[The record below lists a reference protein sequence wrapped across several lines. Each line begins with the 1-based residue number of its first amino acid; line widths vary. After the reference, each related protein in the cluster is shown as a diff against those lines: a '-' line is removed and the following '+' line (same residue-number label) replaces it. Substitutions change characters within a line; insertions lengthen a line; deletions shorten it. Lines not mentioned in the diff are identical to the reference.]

1 MKQIPGGRNGKKSK
15 RKNEK
20 NQNVNEEAIAK
31 KIKNLTTSIQP
42 KVTSLKL
49 PSSRYTEIGKEMQ
62 RIDGK
67 TLPITHPKNPP

>member
-1 MKQIPGGRNGKKSK
+1 MGRKAKENY
-15 RKNEK
+15 EK

-67 TLPITHPKNPP
+67 TLPITHPENQP

>member
-1 MKQIPGGRNGKKSK
+1 MGRKAKENY
-15 RKNEK
+15 EK

-42 KVTSLKL
+42 KVTSFKL

-67 TLPITHPKNPP
+67 TLTITHPKNHPWI

>member
-1 MKQIPGGRNGKKSK
+1 MGRKAKENY
-15 RKNEK
+15 EK
-20 NQNVNEEAIAK
+20 NKNVNEEAIAK
-31 KIKNLTTSIQP
+31 KIKNLTTSIQT

-67 TLPITHPKNPP
+67 TLPITHPKNQP